1 MIAVIQRVS
10 QASVTIE
17 NKIKGQIGLG
27 FMILL
32 GITHT
37 DTQEDI
43 EWLSKKIVGLRVF
56 GDEEGKRNAARMN
69 FDLKSVDGN
78 ILLISQFTLHASTK
92 KGNRPSF
99 IEAAR
104 PEIAIPLYEKMIT
117 QLTFDL
123 GKPIETG
130 TFGADMKVSLLN
142 DGPVTIII
150 DSKNRV

>member
-17 NKIKGQIGLG
+17 DKINGEIGLG
-27 FMILL
+27 FMVLL

-37 DTQEDI
+37 DTEEDI

-56 GDEEGKRNAARMN
+56 GDEEGKMN
-69 FDLKSVDGN
+69 LDINVVGGN

-104 PEIAIPLYEKMIT
+104 PEIAIPLYKKMIA

-130 TFGADMKVSLLN
+130 IFGADMKVSLIN
-142 DGPVTIII
+142 DGPVTIVI